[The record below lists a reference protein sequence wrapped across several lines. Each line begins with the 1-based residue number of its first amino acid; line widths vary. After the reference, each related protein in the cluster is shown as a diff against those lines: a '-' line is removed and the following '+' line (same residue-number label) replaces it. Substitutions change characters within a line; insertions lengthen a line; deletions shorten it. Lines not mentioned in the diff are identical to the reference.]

1 MKQLL
6 EQYASAVIAAMLA
19 LVLFL
24 VIGRNVYG
32 EGQGI
37 SQVLGKVLQYSIGE
51 KAITDNNVLEELIN
65 KGILDIEVQNIY
77 VPINEESLL
86 SDYFCVKD
94 INGNETNVY
103 LKQAWNEAWEE
114 VEVGV
119 SADKRCICI
128 SQAGVYWMQ
137 IFALDGNAKEHSWI
151 VKLLVNER

>member
-37 SQVLGKVLQYSIGE
+37 SQVLGEVLQYSIGE
-51 KAITDNNVLEELIN
+51 KSIIENNVLEEFIN
-65 KGILDIEVQNIY
+65 KGILDIEVQNVY
-77 VPINEESLL
+77 VPANEETLL
-86 SDYFCVKD
+86 SDCFCVSDTK
-94 INGNETNVY
+94 GNVQNVY

-114 VEVGV
+114 VDVGV
-119 SADKRCICI
+119 SADRRCICI
-128 SQAGVYWMQ
+128 SHTGVYWLQ
-137 IFALDGNAKEHSWI
+137 IFVLDGNAKEHSWI

>member
-6 EQYASAVIAAMLA
+6 EQYASAVIATMLA

>member
-77 VPINEESLL
+77 IPINEESLL
-86 SDYFCVKD
+86 SDYFSVKD

-119 SADKRCICI
+119 STDKRCICI

>member
-51 KAITDNNVLEELIN
+51 KAIIDNNVLEELIN

-103 LKQAWNEAWEE
+103 LKHAWNEAGEE